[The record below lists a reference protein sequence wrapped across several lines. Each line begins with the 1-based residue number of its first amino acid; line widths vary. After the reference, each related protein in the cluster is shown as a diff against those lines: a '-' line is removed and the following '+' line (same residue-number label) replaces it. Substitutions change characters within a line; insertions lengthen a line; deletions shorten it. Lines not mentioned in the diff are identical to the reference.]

1 MKENKVVS
9 SIIGLILIL
18 EEKHFKDGEIRVN
31 CKGTIRAE
39 FWKKDVENILFNEQD
54 RFLKVLE
61 VAESQWPSKYLL
73 LCNLFMICSKKTTS
87 LHPES
92 Y

>member
-1 MKENKVVS
+1 M
-9 SIIGLILIL
+9 IL

-73 LCNLFMICSKKTTS
+73 VYKPFMICSIYIQSFAGYLINNISVIVLNNK
-87 LHPES
+87 
-92 Y
+92 